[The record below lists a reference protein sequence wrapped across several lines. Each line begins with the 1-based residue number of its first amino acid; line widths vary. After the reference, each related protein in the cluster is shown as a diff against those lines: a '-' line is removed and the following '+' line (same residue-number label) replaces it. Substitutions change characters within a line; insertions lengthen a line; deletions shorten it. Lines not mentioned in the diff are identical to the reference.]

1 MKYKL
6 VKEYE
11 NYKKFPQD
19 VFKEC
24 NIDSEV
30 VEIVRIQNSSYRWR
44 KQLNSIG
51 KIIDT
56 RKGLLEDL

>member
-1 MKYKL
+1 MRKL
-6 VKEYE
+6 
-11 NYKKFPQD
+11 YKKFPQD

-24 NIDSEV
+24 NIDPEV
-30 VEIVRIQNSSYRWR
+30 VEIVCIQNSSYRWR